1 MITVKELI
9 EELEDVNGNTEV
21 RIVSQYDK
29 ETGTRYHNEIEDV
42 YMSNEDGENVIVL
55 ESAEI

>member
-1 MITVKELI
+1 MITVKGLI